1 MSRGRGIGGIV
12 VLLLS
17 VAMGAPYALA
27 AGGTSAVEQGYPC
40 ATQPPGSK
48 GAGNG
53 TTCQGVAGT
62 QKTQQ
67 RPTTAGSVAPATRV
81 SGTLP
86 FTGIQLGVFVAVG
99 IMLVGGGAILRA
111 SGRSR
116 TDN

>member
-1 MSRGRGIGGIV
+1 MSRGRVIGGIV

-27 AGGTSAVEQGYPC
+27 AGGTSAVNQGYPC
-40 ATQPPGSK
+40 ATMPPGSN
-48 GAGNG
+48 GAGSGNN
-53 TTCQGVAGT
+53 CQGVAGT
-62 QKTQQ
+62 AKTHRQ
-67 RPTTAGSVAPATRV
+67 TTAGSVAPAAQV

-99 IMLVGGGAILRA
+99 ILLIGGGAILRA

-116 TDN
+116 TDS